1 MIIVKLVND
10 IEVNEQQTT
19 DVLVL
24 VFYSKTPYQFTLLLK
39 IFTLLSTAPQY
50 KSRTLYH
57 LKIIAQV
64 EILAVNVIDEV
75 NDVAVEEF
83 LDVVFM

>member
-24 VFYSKTPYQFTLLLK
+24 VFLLK
-39 IFTLLSTAPQY
+39 NAIPVYFAT
-50 KSRTLYH
+50 
-57 LKIIAQV
+57 
-64 EILAVNVIDEV
+64 
-75 NDVAVEEF
+75 
-83 LDVVFM
+83 